1 MCRKGTTGQSFIYVV
16 NLYLQEV
23 ITYRLIRL
31 FSLLGSVLLHRNL
44 SSKESKSILIATTLA
59 YGVVCDRFDLCTRY
73 ILIKVAMDE
82 VLTSK
87 VIGIACIGASTTDS
101 GDEERTKLD
110 EYSSLSKSFLPDDK
124 VICNEY

>member
-1 MCRKGTTGQSFIYVV
+1 MRRKGTIGQSFNYVV
-16 NLYLQEV
+16 KLYLQEV

-31 FSLLGSVLLHRNL
+31 FPLLGSVLLHRNL

-59 YGVVCDRFDLCTRY
+59 YGVVDLCTGY

-87 VIGIACIGASTTDS
+87 VIGIACIGASTADS

-110 EYSSLSKSFLPDDK
+110 AYSSLSKSFLPDDK